1 MLTNSFQSTWDP
13 QRMKPRQKLGG
24 FEDDSKYG
32 GGITEEKSFININ
45 KTLNAPYRQNEL
57 LLNNNNNNSEL
68 PNLKIPQVRFS
79 YYTFSFF
86 NLMYSFLLDDN
97 EPHES

>member
-1 MLTNSFQSTWDP
+1 MLSNSFQSTWDP

-57 LLNNNNNNSEL
+57 LLNNNNNSEL
-68 PNLKIPQVRFS
+68 PNLKIPQVRSLITLFHFS
-79 YYTFSFF
+79 T
-86 NLMYSFLLDDN
+86 
-97 EPHES
+97 